1 MFWCNNCNT
10 NNCII
15 DYTGKATSFNKNNI
29 SKRINN
35 SVRLHSS
42 LHLMEKATQT
52 VNGLRPT
59 FKTQS
64 DRFYSKGVDKKHN
77 SYARYLARKK
87 GKTICCCACTQ
98 LVTRVAGITASSW
111 PDIIPIG
118 ASIFGAGERQGIV
131 IAVNKTNGEI
141 KSFII
146 RSKYCIT
153 PYPTSPP
160 SIWSFF
166 VIPTSSGSNTNSGT
180 GVFMGS
186 DPEAL
191 KIINYC
197 K

>member
-1 MFWCNNCNT
+1 MSNRP
-10 NNCII
+10 
-15 DYTGKATSFNKNNI
+15 G
-29 SKRINN
+29 
-35 SVRLHSS
+35 S
-42 LHLMEKATQT
+42 LSAK
-52 VNGLRPT
+52 GI
-59 FKTQS
+59 
-64 DRFYSKGVDKKHN
+64 GVDLKHN

-98 LVTRVAGITASSW
+98 LVTRVAGVTASSW

-153 PYPTSPP
+153 PYTTSPP
-160 SIWSFF
+160 SIWSYF
-166 VIPTSSGSNTNSGT
+166 VIPTSSGSNTPPGPPGNRK
-180 GVFMGS
+180 GVFMPP